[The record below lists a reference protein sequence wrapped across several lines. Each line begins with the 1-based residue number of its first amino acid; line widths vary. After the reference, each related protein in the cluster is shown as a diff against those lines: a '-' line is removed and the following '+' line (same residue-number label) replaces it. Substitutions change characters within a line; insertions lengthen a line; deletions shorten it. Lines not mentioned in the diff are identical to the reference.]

1 MVGREKGAR
10 TLLREHFLANIGRV
24 MDGDELRPVA
34 KNITEWARR
43 VRELRDEEGYQILTH
58 NDRDDLKAGQY
69 LLIDPIPRPENTRKI
84 SKETRAIVLE
94 RDGYTCQTCGAEA
107 GQPHPYD
114 PTRKTRLHLGHVLDK
129 SKGGTDDPDNLKAQC
144 SICNEGL
151 ANITPIRPD
160 EADLLARIRRARSSD
175 QQKVLKW
182 LIDKFPKA
190 AKTYISGE

>member
-1 MVGREKGAR
+1 MVDVKKGAR
-10 TLLREHFLANIGRV
+10 TLLREHFLANVGRV
-24 MDGDELRPVA
+24 MDVDELRPVA

-43 VRELRDEEGYQILTH
+43 VRELRDEEGYQILTN

-69 LLIDPIPRPENTRKI
+69 LLLDPIPRLKNTRKV

-107 GQPHPYD
+107 GQPHPYE
-114 PTRKTRLHLGHVLDK
+114 PTRKTRLHLGHILDK
-129 SKGGTDDPDNLKAQC
+129 SKGGTDVPDNLKAQC

-175 QQKVLKW
+175 QQKILKW
-182 LIDKFPKA
+182 LIKKFPK
-190 AKTYISGE
+190 ISEEWTIKN

>member
-1 MVGREKGAR
+1 
-10 TLLREHFLANIGRV
+10 

-58 NDRDDLKAGQY
+58 NDRADLKAGQY
-69 LLIDPIPRPENTRKI
+69 LLLDPVPRPKNARKI

-114 PTRKTRLHLGHVLDK
+114 SGRKTRLHLGHILDK

-182 LIDKFPKA
+182 LIDKFPAA
-190 AKTYISGE
+190 AKEHISNL

>member
-1 MVGREKGAR
+1 MVQEKKIGAR

-24 MDGDELRPVA
+24 MDSDELRQVA

-58 NDRDDLKAGQY
+58 NDRGDLKAGQY
-69 LLIDPIPRPENTRKI
+69 VLLDPVPRPENGRKI

-114 PTRKTRLHLGHVLDK
+114 PARKTRLHLGHILDK
-129 SKGGTDDPDNLKAQC
+129 SKGGTDDADNLKAQC

-160 EADLLARIRRARSSD
+160 EAELLSRIRRARASD
-175 QQKVLKW
+175 QKTIMKFLVQ
-182 LIDKFPKA
+182 KFPDD
-190 AKTYISGE
+190 AKKILN